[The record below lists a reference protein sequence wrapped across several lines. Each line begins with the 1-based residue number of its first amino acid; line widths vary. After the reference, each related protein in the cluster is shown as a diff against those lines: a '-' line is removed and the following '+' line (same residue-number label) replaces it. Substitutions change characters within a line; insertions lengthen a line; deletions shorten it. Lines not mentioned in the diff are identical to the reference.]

1 MSWKYAL
8 ASVRGTSHEASGL
21 PCQDSSLCR
30 IIHDKDGQEILL
42 AIASDGAGSSSRAD
56 EASELSCNMFAK
68 QAAEFLETACVQDIT
83 EELVLSWLDNI
94 VEALIEKANEAGLKK
109 RDYAC
114 TFLAAIAAKNICV
127 FVQVGDGCMV
137 VSAEGA
143 PDDYC
148 WVFWP
153 QRGMY
158 ANSTYFLVDDMLH
171 SLVQFD
177 LVERPVS
184 EIAVF
189 TDGIEAIALKYSE
202 QQAYLPFFQGIFP
215 GVRRSGGDVAK
226 TSAALESFLNSDR
239 LNERTDDDKTLI
251 LATRL

>member
-21 PCQDSSLCR
+21 PCQDSSLCQ

-42 AIASDGAGSSSRAD
+42 TVASDGAGSSSRAD
-56 EASELSCNMFAK
+56 EASELSCNMFAG
-68 QAAEFLETACVQDIT
+68 QVMEFLKSGLVGDIT
-83 EELVLSWLDNI
+83 KELVLSWLDCI
-94 VEALIEKANEAGLKK
+94 VETLIEQANKAELKK

-114 TFLAAIAAKNICV
+114 TFLAAIVAKDSCV

-153 QRGMY
+153 QRGYY

-171 SLVQFD
+171 ELVQFD
-177 LVERPVS
+177 LVERPIS
-184 EIAVF
+184 EVAIF
-189 TDGIEAIALKYSE
+189 TDGIEALALKYSE

-215 GVRRSGGDVAK
+215 GVRRSGGDTKK
-226 TSAALESFLNSDR
+226 TSQALEAFLNSDR
-239 LNERTDDDKTLI
+239 VNERTDDDKTLI